1 MTKVLI
7 LGATS
12 TIARAIS
19 VELAEKGYRLHLAG
33 RSGAELER
41 LASDLRV
48 RFGIG
53 VSYSVLDAEDLPSHR
68 TFVTGAVEEL
78 GGVDGVVF
86 AIGLLGNQPA
96 DSIEAEAAC
105 RLVEVNLTSAVSV
118 LGPLANV
125 MADQGSGFILGLSSV
140 AGERGKQSNY
150 VYCAAKAGFS
160 TFLDGLRHR
169 VESRGVKVY
178 TLKLGFV
185 DTAMTY
191 GMEGLPLM
199 VSPEKIA
206 RSSVRLLNKSSGIYY
221 LPWFWR
227 WIMLL
232 IRCIPEP
239 IFKRMKM

>member
-1 MTKVLI
+1 MIKVLI

-12 TIARAIS
+12 TIARSIAG
-19 VELAEKGYRLHLAG
+19 ELAEKGYRLHLAG
-33 RSGAELER
+33 RSEVELER

-48 RFGIG
+48 RFGSE
-53 VSYSVLDAEDLPSHR
+53 VSYSVLVVEDLQTHQS
-68 TFVTGAVEEL
+68 FVTEAVGKL
-78 GGVDGVVF
+78 GGVDGAVF

-96 DSIEAEAAC
+96 DSIEPEAAC

-118 LGPLANV
+118 LAPLANV
-125 MADQGSGFILGLSSV
+125 MADQGGGFILGLSSV
-140 AGERGKQSNY
+140 AGDRGKQSNY

-169 VESRGVKVY
+169 LEPRGVKVY
-178 TLKLGFV
+178 TVKLGFV

-191 GMEGLPLM
+191 GMDGLPLLA
-199 VSPEKIA
+199 SPGKIA
-206 RSSVRLLNKSSGIYY
+206 RSSVRLLNKPSGIYY

-227 WIMLL
+227 WIMML
-232 IRCIPEP
+232 IRWIPEP